1 MSVKNILVA
10 IRNNALILPLYLP
23 GLLTAIVEG
32 ISNPTLPL
40 YARELGAAYA
50 AVGLILAGRPLGMLL
65 AALPGGMILRA
76 FGQKQTMIGGLVATI
91 VAYIAM
97 FTANS
102 VVTALLCQLLAGVGI
117 AIFGIARHAYITTHV
132 SVGTRGRA
140 VALYGGINR
149 TGLFIGPT
157 IGGLVAATYGLHVP
171 FALMGLFC
179 VAALLAVWLWVPLD
193 TPEKRP
199 SDERLSDYVQQ
210 LVGTMAEH
218 RTILTTAG
226 LGQLMAQGIRATR
239 RAIIPLY
246 AAEVL
251 GLDVAAVGLL
261 DSISSAIDMS
271 MFYPAGMIMD
281 RLGRKFA
288 VVPSFFFQG
297 LGVAL
302 IPLTTGFW
310 SLTAVAS
317 FIGLANGLSS
327 GTMLTIGAD
336 LAPQEGRSEF
346 LGLWRLIGDMGGTVG
361 PLFVGIVAGWF
372 ALPVAAV
379 VMSSTGFLA
388 AGIFGRFVPETLQRE
403 GKTAVLL
410 PPFLTRI
417 RKNTERE

>member
-1 MSVKNILVA
+1 MPLKKLLA
-10 IRNNALILPLYLP
+10 DIRNNALILPLYLP
-23 GLLTAIVEG
+23 ALLTAFVEG

-76 FGQKQTMIGGLVATI
+76 VGQKRSMIGGLTAT
-91 VAYIAM
+91 VFAYFAM
-97 FTANS
+97 FTANT
-102 VVTALLCQLLAGVGI
+102 VFTALLYQLIAGVGI
-117 AIFGIARHAYITTHV
+117 AIYGIARHAYIATHI

-140 VALYGGINR
+140 VALFGGINR
-149 TGLFIGPT
+149 TGIFIGPT
-157 IGGLVAATYGLHVP
+157 VGGLVAAAYGLHMP
-171 FALMGLFC
+171 FALMGLVC
-179 VAALLAVWLWVPLD
+179 IAALLAVWLWVPAD

-199 SDERLSDYVQQ
+199 SDERFSDYVGQ
-210 LVGTMAEH
+210 LFGTMVDHKA
-218 RTILTTAG
+218 ILTSAG
-226 LGQLMAQGIRATR
+226 LGQLMAQGVRATR

-317 FIGLANGLSS
+317 LIGLANGLSS

-336 LAPQEGRSEF
+336 LAPKEGRSEF
-346 LGLWRLIGDMGGTVG
+346 LAIWRLIGDMGGTVG

-410 PPFLTRI
+410 PTFLTRP
-417 RKNTERE
+417 RKNMERE

>member
-1 MSVKNILVA
+1 
-10 IRNNALILPLYLP
+10 
-23 GLLTAIVEG
+23 
-32 ISNPTLPL
+32 
-40 YARELGAAYA
+40 
-50 AVGLILAGRPLGMLL
+50 
-65 AALPGGMILRA
+65 
-76 FGQKQTMIGGLVATI
+76 
-91 VAYIAM
+91 
-97 FTANS
+97 
-102 VVTALLCQLLAGVGI
+102 
-117 AIFGIARHAYITTHV
+117 
-132 SVGTRGRA
+132 
-140 VALYGGINR
+140 
-149 TGLFIGPT
+149 
-157 IGGLVAATYGLHVP
+157 
-171 FALMGLFC
+171 
-179 VAALLAVWLWVPLD
+179 
-193 TPEKRP
+193 
-199 SDERLSDYVQQ
+199 
-210 LVGTMAEH
+210 
-218 RTILTTAG
+218 
-226 LGQLMAQGIRATR
+226 
-239 RAIIPLY
+239 
-246 AAEVL
+246 
-251 GLDVAAVGLL
+251 
-261 DSISSAIDMS
+261 